1 MKSSVVRLTYEIE
14 LEPGEE
20 LTLPDSLVK
29 SLGAGRWL
37 ITIEPSIP
45 PHLHDHN
52 AFLNSYA
59 PEDEGLY
66 DDDVGE
72 TTPEVEATI
81 SKGFYSA
88 FLNSYAPEDEGLYDD
103 DSAR

>member
-14 LEPGEE
+14 LQPGEE

-37 ITIEPSIP
+37 ITIEPFIP
-45 PHLHDHN
+45 SHLRDHN
-52 AFLNSYA
+52 AFLSSYA

-66 DDDVGE
+66 DDDVSE
-72 TTPEVEATI
+72 ITPEVEATI
-81 SKGFYSA
+81 SK
-88 FLNSYAPEDEGLYDD
+88 
-103 DSAR
+103 